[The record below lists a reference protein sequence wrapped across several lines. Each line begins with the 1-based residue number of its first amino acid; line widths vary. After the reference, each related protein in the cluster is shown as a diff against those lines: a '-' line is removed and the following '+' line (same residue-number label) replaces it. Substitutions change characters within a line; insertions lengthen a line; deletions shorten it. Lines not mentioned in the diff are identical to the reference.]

1 MCQRKEVRFWMLF
14 LFLIEGNVCSEF
26 KSLKMQSLAMGHK
39 LNNELIPSNFAKS
52 VDISSEYLRGF

>member
-1 MCQRKEVRFWMLF
+1 MLF
-14 LFLIEGNVCSEF
+14 LFLIEGNVCSEL